1 MTTAPAWDAN
11 LYDEKHSFVWKKA
24 ADLLELLA
32 PQAGERILD
41 VGCGT
46 GHLTAQIAS
55 AGAEVVGIDSS
66 EEMIREAR
74 GRYAHLRFEVGDA
87 REIRLPETF
96 DAVFSN
102 ATLHWI
108 REPERVIAS
117 IHRVLKPG
125 GRFIAEFGGKGNVQK
140 LMNAFFRAFAA
151 LGMPHG
157 SEMNLWYYPSVAEY
171 AGLLEAQG
179 FEVDFAA
186 LFPRPTVLED
196 AERGL
201 EAWIRMFGRQSFLA
215 RVPEEQR
222 DLWIREVERQCRGE
236 LFRNGSWELDYR
248 RLRVR
253 ARLPKHV
260 GSAPL

>member
-1 MTTAPAWDAN
+1 MTTEPMWDAN
-11 LYDEKHSFVWKKA
+11 LYDEKHSYVWKMA

-55 AGAEVVGIDSS
+55 AVAEVLGIDSS

-74 GRYAHLRFEVGDA
+74 KRYAKVRFEAGDA
-87 REIRLPETF
+87 REIRLAETF

-117 IHRVLKPG
+117 IRRVLKPR
-125 GRFIAEFGGKGNVQK
+125 GRFIAEFGGKGNIQK
-140 LMNAFFRAFAA
+140 LMNGFYRSFAA
-151 LGMPHG
+151 LAIPHG
-157 SEMNLWYYPSVAEY
+157 PEMNLWYYPSVGEY

-186 LFPRPTVLED
+186 LFDRPTVLED

-201 EAWIRMFGRQSFLA
+201 EAWIQMFGQQSFLA
-215 RVPEEQR
+215 RVPEDQR

-248 RLRVR
+248 RLRIR
-253 ARLPKHV
+253 ARVPK
-260 GSAPL
+260 A

>member
-1 MTTAPAWDAN
+1 MTTASTWDAN
-11 LYDEKHSFVWKKA
+11 LYNEKHSFVWKKA

-46 GHLTAQIAS
+46 GHLTTQIAS

-66 EEMIREAR
+66 VGMIREAR
-74 GRYAHLRFEVGDA
+74 ERYAQVRFELGDA
-87 REIRLPETF
+87 REIRLAETF

-108 REPERVIAS
+108 REPERVIGG
-117 IHRVLKPG
+117 IYRVLKPG
-125 GRFIAEFGGKGNVQK
+125 GRFIAEFGGKGNIQK
-140 LMNAFFRAFAA
+140 LTNGFYRSFAA

-157 SEMNLWYYPSVAEY
+157 PEMNLWYYPSVGEY
-171 AGLLEAQG
+171 TGLLEAHG
-179 FEVDFAA
+179 FEVNFAA
-186 LFPRPTVLED
+186 LFDRPTVLED

-201 EAWIRMFGRQSFLA
+201 EAWIRMFGRQSFLT

-222 DLWIREVERQCRGE
+222 ELWIREVERQCRDE

-248 RLRVR
+248 RLRIR
-253 ARLPKHV
+253 AQIPKV
-260 GSAPL
+260 